1 MASLNPEELIA
12 SIREA
17 SRILVRELGFMSS
30 TIAGTEHSAS
40 AVHALIEIGS
50 CSPTKLLT
58 ASTLSSI
65 LNLEKSSVSRM
76 LKKLVLAGEVREEQ
90 SREDAREKTLSL
102 TPKGKDTLEG
112 IEKFAKEQV
121 GGALEKLP
129 SGATPRMVLEGIN
142 SYASAWRAKRLGLEI
157 SASSE
162 DKHKGMG
169 GDITVLKGYRP
180 GVVARCLDMHMRY
193 YSQHHGFGASFEI
206 LLATG
211 MADLVPRLCE
221 PENEIFTA
229 VDGRGEIVGTL
240 WMDGNDLGDAS
251 KVHLRF
257 FVVEVAGR
265 GVGKMLV
272 NAAMKLA
279 DETGK
284 ECHLWTFKGLLSA
297 RKLYD
302 QAGFEIVDEG
312 WNSPWGTELWVQH
325 FVRKLGG
332 KTADQN
338 EY

>member
-1 MASLNPEELIA
+1 
-12 SIREA
+12 
-17 SRILVRELGFMSS
+17 MSS

-40 AVHALIEIGS
+40 AVHALIEIGF
-50 CSPTKLLT
+50 CSPTKPLT

-65 LNLEKSSVSRM
+65 LNLEKSSVSRL
-76 LKKLVLAGEVREEQ
+76 LKKLVLADEVREEQ
-90 SREDAREKTLSL
+90 SREDAREKTLGL
-102 TPKGKDTLEG
+102 TPKGKETLEG

-162 DKHKGMG
+162 DKHKRMG
-169 GDITVLKGYRP
+169 GEITVLKGYRP

-221 PENEIFTA
+221 PENEVFTA

-240 WMDGNDLGDAS
+240 WVDGNDLGDAS

-257 FVVEVAGR
+257 FVVDEMVGRR
-265 GVGKMLV
+265 GVGRMLV
-272 NAAMKLA
+272 NAAIKFA
-279 DETGK
+279 DESGK
-284 ECHLWTFKGLLSA
+284 ECHLWTFRGLHSA

-302 QAGFEIVDEG
+302 KAGFEIVDEG
-312 WNSPWGTELWVQH
+312 WKSPWGMELWVQH

-332 KTADQN
+332 KTAEEN
-338 EY
+338 GY